1 MIAVFALTNTST
13 LLHHQYH
20 LLGWLQW
27 KYIVTCYVNVV
38 VLENTTGFVDM
49 RVYNLYTVLTHTNL
63 NELFME
69 YMSWAVFCTCDVG
82 GLMNN

>member
-1 MIAVFALTNTST
+1 M
-13 LLHHQYH
+13 
-20 LLGWLQW
+20 
-27 KYIVTCYVNVV
+27 CYVNVV
-38 VLENTTGFVDM
+38 VLENTTGFIGM
-49 RVYNLYTVLTHTNL
+49 RVYIHSADTHTNL